1 MVLKIKIGNRLNTN
15 KEKAIQDVTIDKM
28 VRLNVNLPNTVLK
41 QFKLKTV
48 QNNITMS
55 ELILTWINEYI
66 NK

>member
-15 KEKAIQDVTIDKM
+15 KEKAIQDVTVDKI

-55 ELILTWINEYI
+55 ELILIWINEYI
-66 NK
+66 SK

>member
-15 KEKAIQDVTIDKM
+15 KEKAIQNVTIDKM
-28 VRLNVNLPNTVLK
+28 VRLNVNLPNTLLK

>member
-15 KEKAIQDVTIDKM
+15 KEQAIQDVTIDKI

-55 ELILTWINEYI
+55 ELILKWINEYI
-66 NK
+66 SK

>member
-15 KEKAIQDVTIDKM
+15 KEKAIQDVTIDKT

-55 ELILTWINEYI
+55 ELILKWINEYI
-66 NK
+66 SK

>member
-15 KEKAIQDVTIDKM
+15 KEKAIKDVTSDKI
-28 VRLNVNLPNTVLK
+28 VRLNVNLPNTLLK

-55 ELILTWINEYI
+55 ELILIWINEYI
-66 NK
+66 SK

>member
-15 KEKAIQDVTIDKM
+15 KEKAIQDVTIDKI